1 MSAGRR
7 RVVGWALIGVALAIA
22 GCGAAPRSSPRRAD
36 RDAVVT
42 VARPRLARFM
52 REVVNVPFSFAVLE
66 HDGARRAIRYR
77 GAALVLHGAVRDL
90 ARWQAPPAVSPEGR
104 AVFYTYA
111 RHLERQVARL
121 ELATRGHDPV
131 ETGARLDAI
140 RQTCNGCHRFFRPPS
155 AISVDVIGAL
165 AWPR

>member
-1 MSAGRR
+1 MTVLTVITYVPGQKFAVQLFFRGQLKTAFDSTG
-7 RVVGWALIGVALAIA
+7 VIG
-22 GCGAAPRSSPRRAD
+22 
-36 RDAVVT
+36 
-42 VARPRLARFM
+42 PRLARFM
-52 REVVNVPFSFAVLE
+52 REVVNVPFSIAVLE
-66 HDGARRAIRYR
+66 HDGARRPVRYR

-121 ELATRGHDPV
+121 ERETRDPDPV

-140 RQTCNGCHRFFRPPS
+140 RQTCDGCHRFFRPPS
-155 AISVDVIGAL
+155 AIA
-165 AWPR
+165 APRWRR

>member
-1 MSAGRR
+1 MIARR
-7 RVVGWALIGVALAIA
+7 LAGWALLGALLAIG
-22 GCGAAPRSSPRRAD
+22 GCGAAPRSALRPAD
-36 RDAVVT
+36 RDAVIT

-66 HDGARRAIRYR
+66 HDGARRPVRYR

-90 ARWQAPPAVSPEGR
+90 ARWQAPPTVSPEGR

-121 ELATRGHDPV
+121 ERATRDPDPV

-140 RQTCNGCHRFFRPPS
+140 RQTCDGCHRFFRPPS
-155 AISVDVIGAL
+155 AIGAL
-165 AWPR
+165 RWRR